1 MLKAQALRWIRPSE
15 VMKKWPTIQAEPPDD
30 IGLRWL
36 QMTIKLLVACRE
48 KQSALA
54 LFTQIVTA
62 SEGRIAGQATHL
74 EGALRAASD
83 SPPDVLLLQYT
94 HSFDDTT
101 RYGAW
106 QVLSRIFAVSG
117 NTRVLLL
124 CDTYTQRSFIGF
136 IQHGASGCVLAS
148 CEPSLFVKA
157 VRTVHEGETWFGRTD
172 LLHALRSEMHANP
185 LVTSSILE
193 DQELLTTREREILA
207 LIGTAMT
214 NKEIARHLKIS
225 DHTVKTHLHHIY
237 VKLDRSGRYKAFLSN
252 TAAGPLPSSAAHQLV
267 RRLGG
272 PAAD

>member
-1 MLKAQALRWIRPSE
+1 M
-15 VMKKWPTIQAEPPDD
+15 M
-30 IGLRWL
+30 
-36 QMTIKLLVACRE
+36 IKLLVACRE

-54 LFTQIVTA
+54 LCEQIVA
-62 SEGRIAGQATHL
+62 AAEGRIAGQATNL
-74 EGALRAASD
+74 DGALRAAAD
-83 SPPDVLLLQYT
+83 TPPDVLLLQYT

-101 RYGAW
+101 RNGAW
-106 QVLSRIFAVSG
+106 QVLSRIFGVSV

-136 IQHGASGCVLAS
+136 IQHGASGCVLSS

-172 LLHALRSEMHANP
+172 LLQALRSEMRADP
-185 LVTSSILE
+185 LVTSSMLE

-214 NKEIARHLKIS
+214 NKEIARQLKIS

-237 VKLDRSGRYKAFLSN
+237 VKLDKSGRYKAFLSN
-252 TAAGPLPSSAAHQLV
+252 TAVMPLPPSATHRVLPLQ
-267 RRLGG
+267 GG

>member
-1 MLKAQALRWIRPSE
+1 
-15 VMKKWPTIQAEPPDD
+15 MK
-30 IGLRWL
+30 
-36 QMTIKLLVACRE
+36 IKLLVACRE

-54 LFTQIVTA
+54 LCAQIVA
-62 SEGRIAGQATHL
+62 AAEGRIAGHAIHL
-74 EGALRAASD
+74 EGALRAAAD

-106 QVLSRIFAVSG
+106 QVLSRIFGVSG
-117 NTRVLLL
+117 KTRVLVL

-136 IQHGASGCVLAS
+136 IQHGASGCVLSS

-157 VRTVHEGETWFGRTD
+157 VQTVHEGETWFGRTD
-172 LLHALRSEMHANP
+172 LLHALRSEMHADP
-185 LVTSSILE
+185 LVTSFME
-193 DQELLTTREREILA
+193 DQELLTTREREVLA

-237 VKLDRSGRYKAFLSN
+237 VKLHTSGRYKVFLSN
-252 TAAGPLPSSAAHQLV
+252 AGTANGPDADTSG
-267 RRLGG
+267 RLQ
-272 PAAD
+272 